1 MITFDLRGRCVLVTG
16 GASGIGLA
24 AATRFAESGAT
35 VAINDRPDNPALD
48 AAVSGLTA
56 AGREVLAAPGD
67 AGDPEASGAMVESA
81 ANAMGR
87 LDYLVNNAGTAATD
101 APIAPGDLDALTEDL
116 WESVLGL
123 NLIGP
128 FRCTR
133 AAVPWLRRSRGAVVN
148 TALGGRVRRPGKQ
161 HRLRGEQGG
170 PSRSDPAARARPRPR
185 GSGQC
190 GRPPASSAPRGRLA
204 SARGGRNARLLE
216 PPSAGAGEP
225 GDVADVMVFLCT
237 GAAYVTGQ
245 TVVVD
250 GGMY

>member
-48 AAVSGLTA
+48 AAVSDLTA

-148 TALGGRVRRPGKQ
+148 TASVAAF
-161 HRLRGEQGG
+161 GG
-170 PSRSDPAARARPRPR
+170 PGSSTAYAASKAGLVAVTR
-185 GSGQC
+185 
-190 GRPPASSAPRGRLA
+190 RLA
-204 SARGGRNARLLE
+204 LGLGPEVRVNAVAPGFIRTPWTARFGPRWEERAVARTALGR
-216 PPSAGAGEP
+216 AGEP